1 MSASKEW
8 VTPMGIETAK
18 AFHEAV
24 DSVRSGADLAN
35 TAARLYAQLTAEER
49 LALLDGDLP
58 FWDGM
63 AEMMRTGY
71 NVTPYSMGRIA
82 RLGIPGI
89 QFADGPR
96 GVVLG
101 QSTAFPV
108 PTARAASFDPELEQS
123 IGEAIGLEAR
133 AQGANYFGGVC
144 INLPR
149 HPAWGRSQESYGEE
163 PALLGEMGAALARGT
178 RPHVMPCVK
187 HFALNSMEN
196 ARFSVD
202 VTISDADLHEYFL
215 PHFKR
220 VVQGGADSVM
230 SAYNS
235 VNGEWAGQSPEL
247 LTDVLREQWGFEG
260 FVLSDFLWG
269 SRTAGLSLKAGLD
282 IEAPFAQIRARDLRD
297 DLAHGVA
304 DDADVERAGLRI
316 LGRQLDLY
324 ARRTPTEPDP
334 SVVVSDAHRALARE
348 AATRAIVLVRNEA
361 VDGAPLL
368 PLAPHATVAVV
379 GRLADLP
386 NTGDHGSSDVRAPGV
401 VTAAQG
407 LTAVLEGAWVDAS
420 GDLESSAALAAGS
433 DVAVVVVGYTAADEG
448 EFVGGDIFWRPEL
461 AALYP
466 EPAGPA
472 QQAAADGMRSRP
484 EEDSSMVGGQ
494 DAGGD
499 RHSVRLLPSDVDLI
513 RAVAAANPRTI
524 VAIVAGGTVIV
535 DEWIDDVPAALFLWY
550 PGMEGGHALADVL
563 TGARDATGRL
573 PFAVPT
579 DESHLPDFDIDATE
593 VTYDGSFGQRRLDS
607 MGVAPR
613 FPFGF
618 GLSYAQTSVLSS
630 TAVREGDIATVT
642 VTVANDS
649 ELDTRHVVQLYA
661 RRDDGQTFLVGFASV
676 PVAAGKRVTADVV
689 ARLEYAGRWDAERG
703 TVVAPGGALEIT
715 VARHWGDPDAVT
727 VSIQA
732 APGA

>member
-1 MSASKEW
+1 
-8 VTPMGIETAK
+8 MGTETAR

-24 DSVRSGADLAN
+24 DSVRAGADVTQQSADLF
-35 TAARLYAQLTAEER
+35 AQLTGDER
-49 LALLDGDLP
+49 LALLDGDAP

-71 NVTPYSMGRIA
+71 NVTPYSMGRID

-108 PTARAASFDPELEQS
+108 PTARAATFDPALEEA

-163 PALLGEMGAALARGT
+163 PAVLGEMGAALARGT

-187 HFALNSMEN
+187 HYALNSMEN

-235 VNGEWAGQSPEL
+235 VNGEWAGQNPPL
-247 LTDVLREQWGFEG
+247 LTQVLREQWGFEG

-269 SRTAGLSLKAGLD
+269 SRDAGASLAAGLD
-282 IEAPFAQIRARDLRD
+282 IEAPFAQIRSRDLRD
-297 DLAHGVA
+297 DLDKGLAS
-304 DDADVERAGLRI
+304 DADVERAGLRI

-324 ARRTPTEPDP
+324 ARRSAEEPDP
-334 SVVVSDAHRALARE
+334 SVVLSDTHRALARD
-348 AATRAIVLVRNEA
+348 AAARSIVLVRNEP
-361 VDGAPLL
+361 VQGGKVLPIAPGHKVALL
-368 PLAPHATVAVV
+368 

-386 NTGDHGSSDVRAPGV
+386 NTGDHGSSDVRAPHV
-401 VTAAQG
+401 VTAAGG
-407 LTAVLEGAWVDAS
+407 LRAAMPGTTVDSS
-420 GDLESSAALAAGS
+420 GDPDRSAALAEAA

-466 EPAGPA
+466 EPATDA
-472 QQAAADGMRSRP
+472 QHAAADAMRSNT
-484 EEDSSMVGGQ
+484 EGDNSMVGGQ

-499 RHSVRLLPSDVDLI
+499 RRSVRLKPEDVDLI
-513 RAVAAANPRTI
+513 RAVAAANPRTV
-524 VAIVAGGTVIV
+524 VAIVAGATVVV

-563 TGARDATGRL
+563 TGAHDATGRL
-573 PFAVPT
+573 PFAVPA
-579 DESHLPDFDIDATE
+579 DESQLPEFDIDATTA
-593 VTYDGSFGQRRLDS
+593 TYEGSFGQRRFDALGGS
-607 MGVAPR
+607 VR
-613 FPFGF
+613 YPFGF
-618 GLSYAQTSVLSS
+618 GLSYGRTRVVQA
-630 TAVREGDIATVT
+630 TASREGDLATVT
-642 VTVANDS
+642 VTMANDS
-649 ELDTRHVVQLYA
+649 ETDTRHVVQLYA
-661 RRDDGQTFLVGFASV
+661 DREDGLTFLVGFASV
-676 PVAAGKRVTADVV
+676 PVPAGQSVTAHVD
-689 ARLEYAGRWDAERG
+689 ARLEYAGRWDARRRA
-703 TVVAPGGALEIT
+703 VIAPGGPVEIR
-715 VARHWGDPDAVT
+715 VSGFWGDPGAVSVT
-727 VSIQA
+727 V
-732 APGA
+732 

>member
-1 MSASKEW
+1 
-8 VTPMGIETAK
+8 MGTETGT
-18 AFHEAV
+18 AFYEAV
-24 DSVRSGADLAN
+24 ENLRSGADLADI
-35 TAARLYAQLTAEER
+35 AAALYAQLTADER
-49 LALLDGDLP
+49 LALLDGDTP

-63 AEMMRTGY
+63 AEMMSTGY
-71 NVTPYSMGRIA
+71 NVTPYSMGRID

-101 QSTAFPV
+101 HSTAFPV
-108 PTARAASFDPELEQS
+108 PTARAATFDPQLEQS

-202 VTISDADLHEYFL
+202 VTIADADLHEYFL

-220 VVQGGADSVM
+220 AVQDGADSVM

-235 VNGEWAGQSPEL
+235 VNGEWAGQSPAL
-247 LTDVLREQWGFEG
+247 LTDVLRNQWGFDG

-282 IEAPFAQIRARDLRD
+282 VEAPFAQIRVRDLRD
-297 DLAHGVA
+297 DLAKGIA
-304 DDADVERAGLRI
+304 ADADVERAGLRI
-316 LGRQLDLY
+316 LARELDLY
-324 ARRTPTEPDP
+324 ARRSDTEPDP

-348 AATRAIVLVRNEA
+348 AATRSITLVRNEA
-361 VDGAPLL
+361 VEGAPLL
-368 PLAPHATVAVV
+368 PLAPDATVAVV

-401 VTAAQG
+401 VTAAEG
-407 LTAVLEGAWVDAS
+407 LMAAMPGTRVDAS

-433 DVAVVVVGYTAADEG
+433 DIAVVVVGYTAADEG

-466 EPAGPA
+466 EPVGAA
-472 QQAAADGMRSRP
+472 QQNAAEGMRGRP
-484 EEDSSMVGGQ
+484 EDDSSMVGGQ

-499 RHSVRLLPSDVDLI
+499 RRSVRLLPSDVELI
-513 RAVAAANPRTI
+513 RAVVTANPRTV

-563 TGARDATGRL
+563 SGARDATGRL

-579 DESHLPDFDIDATE
+579 DESHLPDFDIDATAI
-593 VTYDGSFGQRRLDS
+593 TYDGSFGQRRLDAL
-607 MGVAPR
+607 GVAPR

-618 GLSYAQTSVLSS
+618 GLGYVQARVLSA
-630 TAVREGDIATVT
+630 TAARDGDLATVT

-649 ELDTRHVVQLYA
+649 ALDTRHVVQLYA
-661 RRDDGQTFLVGFASV
+661 RRDDGQQFLVGFASI
-676 PVAAGKRVTADVV
+676 PLEAGKRTTAEVV
-689 ARLEYAGRWDAERG
+689 ARLEYAGRWDAARRA
-703 TVVAPGGALEIT
+703 VVPPEGRVDIS
-715 VARHWGDPDAVT
+715 VARHWGDPQAVT
-727 VSIQA
+727 VSV
-732 APGA
+732 

>member
-1 MSASKEW
+1 MATETVSA
-8 VTPMGIETAK
+8 
-18 AFHEAV
+18 FEAAV
-24 DSVRSGADLAN
+24 ESVRAGADLQHQASV
-35 TAARLYAQLTAEER
+35 LFAQLTDDER
-49 LALLDGDLP
+49 LSLLDGDMP

-63 AEMMRTGY
+63 AEMMVAGY
-71 NVTPYSMGRIA
+71 NLTPYSMGRID

-108 PTARAASFDPELEQS
+108 PTARAATFDPALEES

-163 PALLGEMGAALARGT
+163 PAVLGEMGAALARGT

-202 VTISDADLHEYFL
+202 VSIPDADLHEYFL

-235 VNGEWAGQSPEL
+235 VNGEWAGQNPEL
-247 LTDVLREQWGFEG
+247 LTQVLRDDWGFDG

-269 SRTAGLSLKAGLD
+269 SRTAGLSLRAGLD
-282 IEAPFAQIRARDLRD
+282 IEAPFAQIRSRDLRD
-297 DLAHGVA
+297 DLAAGVA
-304 DDADVERAGLRI
+304 DSADVERAGLRI

-324 ARRTPTEPDP
+324 ARRSAAEPAMDMVA
-334 SVVVSDAHRALARE
+334 SEAHRALARE
-348 AATRAIVLVRNEA
+348 AATRSIVLVRNEN
-361 VDGAPLL
+361 VGHAPVL
-368 PLAPHATVAVV
+368 PLAAGTTVAVL
-379 GRLADLP
+379 GRLADLA
-386 NTGDHGSSDVRAPGV
+386 NTGDHGSSDVRAPSV

-407 LTAVLEGAWVDAS
+407 LTAAIPGARVDAS
-420 GDLESSAALAAGS
+420 GNIDSSVVLAAES
-433 DVAVVVVGYTAADEG
+433 DVAVVIVGYTAADEG
-448 EFVGGDIFWRPEL
+448 EFVGGDIFWRPAL

-466 EPAGPA
+466 EPENDAER
-472 QQAAADGMRSRP
+472 AAADGMGTHTES
-484 EEDSSMVGGQ
+484 DNMVGGQ

-499 RHSVRLLPSDVDLI
+499 RGSVRLLPHDVELI
-513 RAVAAANPRTI
+513 RAVAAANPRTV
-524 VAIVAGGTVIV
+524 VAIVAGGTVLV
-535 DEWIDDVPAALFLWY
+535 DEWIESVPAALFLWY
-550 PGMEGGHALADVL
+550 PGMEGGHAFADVL
-563 TGARDATGRL
+563 TGVRDATGRL

-593 VTYDGSFGQRRLDS
+593 ITYDGSFGQRRLDH
-607 MGVAPR
+607 MGVSAR

-618 GLSYAQTSVLSS
+618 GLSYGQTRVLSAS
-630 TAVREGDIATVT
+630 AVREGDTATVT
-642 VTVANDS
+642 VTVTNDS
-649 ELDTRHVVQLYA
+649 DFDTRHVVQLYA
-661 RRDDGQTFLVGFASV
+661 RRDDGLTFLVGFASI
-676 PVAAGKRVTADVV
+676 PVAARGRATADVV
-689 ARLEYAGRWDAERG
+689 ARLEYAGRWDAGRRA
-703 TVVAPGGALEIT
+703 VVAPSGRVDIR
-715 VARHWGDPDAVT
+715 VAQHWADDAAVVVT
-727 VSIQA
+727 A
-732 APGA
+732 